1 MSNREITSF
10 DIDILGEI
18 GNIGSGNAATALS
31 EILNKKV
38 MLNVPMVNV
47 CGINEI
53 ANVLGGAEE
62 IRTGVFF
69 GLSEALN
76 GYVVFMIKESDA
88 LKIKNI
94 AAGGYDIDTNSVV
107 SEIANIISGAYV
119 GSLAAMIN
127 DKIDITPPEVC
138 QDMLGSLIDGLVA
151 CVLSVADKTVVIGT
165 NLTID
170 DEEISGFYV
179 LLLEEESL
187 DKMLNYFNSISKM

>member
-1 MSNREITSF
+1 MQNREITNF

-31 EILNKKV
+31 EILNKTV
-38 MLNVPMVNV
+38 LLTVPMVKV
-47 CGINEI
+47 CGLNEI

-62 IRTGVFF
+62 VRVGVFF
-69 GLSEALN
+69 GLSEALK
-76 GYVVFMIKESDA
+76 GYVLFMVKESDA
-88 LKIKNI
+88 QKIKDI
-94 AAGGYDIDTNSVV
+94 AANGYDIDVSSVF

-138 QDMLGSLIDGLVA
+138 IDMLGSLIDSLVA

-165 NLTID
+165 SLIID

-187 DKMLNYFNSISKM
+187 NKMLDYFNKISKL